1 MKGKEINELYRTFSP
16 KYTHYAPDGCGRD
29 NFIIINNGG
38 LLRGGIKTL
47 RSQEDF
53 GTTIKSQYHSMK
65 KNVAPFKYR
74 SDGSGRD
81 SYVL

>member
-1 MKGKEINELYRTFSP
+1 MKGREINELYRTFSP

-29 NFIIINNGG
+29 NFIIFNNGG
-38 LLRGGIKTL
+38 LLRGGVKSIK
-47 RSQEDF
+47 RPEDF
-53 GTTIKSQYHSMK
+53 GLTKRVEYHSLK
-65 KNVAPFKYR
+65 RNVAPFKYR

>member
-1 MKGKEINELYRTFSP
+1 MKGREINELYRTFSP

-38 LLRGGIKTL
+38 LLRGDVKSIKKAEDYGITKKV
-47 RSQEDF
+47 D
-53 GTTIKSQYHSMK
+53 YHSLK
-65 KNVAPFKYR
+65 RNVAPFKYR

>member
-16 KYTHYAPDGCGRD
+16 KYTHYNPDGCGRD
-29 NFIIINNGG
+29 SFIILNNGG
-38 LLRGGIKTL
+38 LQRGDVKSLKIAGNLGITKKM
-47 RSQEDF
+47 D
-53 GTTIKSQYHSMK
+53 YHSLK
-65 KNVAPFKYR
+65 RNVAPFKYR

>member
-1 MKGKEINELYRTFSP
+1 MKGKEISELYRTFSP

-38 LLRGGIKTL
+38 LLRGGVKAL
-47 RSQEDF
+47 KKSEDF
-53 GTTIKSQYHSMK
+53 GLSKKVEYRSLK